1 MWCNLGQG
9 PNWYVYCDDAIRD
22 DDETVGL
29 NWCDPETGN
38 ILSYLKPNSSKFSQG
53 ESGKPKS
60 VQDTK
65 AESGNRGV
73 IYI

>member
-29 NWCDPETGN
+29 NWCDPVDWKYIE
-38 ILSYLKPNSSKFSQG
+38 LSKTQFFQ
-53 ESGKPKS
+53 
-60 VQDTK
+60 
-65 AESGNRGV
+65 
-73 IYI
+73 I